1 MITMYRLDENGK
13 AAALANAGPGI
24 EIDSRTFWLDS
35 LNPGADELERLR
47 GIMGIDIP
55 DKQDMAEI
63 ELSNR
68 LYKDG
73 DALIMIASLIP
84 KSAGRMPPPHPATFI
99 FTKDLLLTV
108 RFCEFFSFERMA
120 AETPR
125 DPQIASASAVFFRLL
140 EEMVSDRAD
149 GLESS
154 MRRLEELTARL
165 FMEPLPDRGL
175 TSNSEELAA
184 VLRGIGDLG
193 VEVSIIRESIAS
205 LQRVLNFARAHLP
218 DDRKGGMTGV
228 MDSLKNDLTALSDE
242 AAFFMS
248 KLSFNLDATL
258 GLINIDETRV
268 IRLLSIVTL
277 VLSPPLLIAGI
288 YGMNFQN
295 MPELAWD
302 WGYFAALALMALASI
317 AGVWHLRRR
326 KWL

>member
-1 MITMYRLDENGK
+1 
-13 AAALANAGPGI
+13 
-24 EIDSRTFWLDS
+24 
-35 LNPGADELERLR
+35 
-47 GIMGIDIP
+47 
-55 DKQDMAEI
+55 
-63 ELSNR
+63 
-68 LYKDG
+68 
-73 DALIMIASLIP
+73 
-84 KSAGRMPPPHPATFI
+84 
-99 FTKDLLLTV
+99 
-108 RFCEFFSFERMA
+108 
-120 AETPR
+120 
-125 DPQIASASAVFFRLL
+125 
-140 EEMVSDRAD
+140 
-149 GLESS
+149 
-154 MRRLEELTARL
+154 MRRLEELTAKL
-165 FMEPLPDRGL
+165 FMEPIPGRGL

-218 DDRKGGMTGV
+218 DDRKGGMAGV

-302 WGYFAALALMALASI
+302 WGDFAALALMALASI
-317 AGVWHLRRR
+317 AGVWYLRRR
-326 KWL
+326 TWL